1 MAKRG
6 LFSTTKLIPLL
17 NENVVHLSAIQI
29 YRLAAEKPKRLNLRV
44 LGALM
49 DTLDCTADG
58 LIRKV
63 ACLRRRAPPRG
74 LAEELRRRGQKT
86 GLAGGVRQQPRNPLP
101 VPLVRE
107 LTNGR
112 CILAMRGP

>member
-74 LAEELRRRGQKT
+74 LTEELRRRGQKT

-101 VPLVRE
+101 VPPVRE

>member
-1 MAKRG
+1 MAKGG

-17 NENVVHLSAIQI
+17 NENVVHLSAIQS
-29 YRLAAEKPKRLNLRV
+29 YRLVGEKPKRLNLRV

-49 DTLDCTADG
+49 DTLDWTADG

-74 LAEELRRRGQKT
+74 PTEELRRRGRRPAWP
-86 GLAGGVRQQPRNPLP
+86 GEFGDS
-101 VPLVRE
+101 RE
-107 LTNGR
+107 TLCQYLWSGS
-112 CILAMRGP
+112 